1 MRTRRVRM
9 RTPTLQCTR
18 SRRAILHVMPN
29 RATGLP
35 WDRISASTPED
46 EADAR
51 AGRGRLSTQAI
62 VDTAITIADVDGLD
76 AVSIRRVAAILD
88 VRPMSLYTHI
98 ASKDELLAL
107 MANELIGTAIVE
119 EALPEGWREA
129 LTLTSRKLFR
139 TFASHPWLLALLARR
154 PRPGPSAARYAKQMS
169 GAVECL
175 ELPPDEMWTLISIVN
190 DYILGHAMR
199 VATTGS
205 TSDFVDHLS
214 EQDRADLPSVDA
226 LARTEETRLAGEVFE
241 LGLQTVLDGVEH
253 RFVTGRS

>member
-1 MRTRRVRM
+1 
-9 RTPTLQCTR
+9 
-18 SRRAILHVMPN
+18 MPN

-46 EADAR
+46 DDAR
-51 AGRGRLSTQAI
+51 SSRSRLSTQAI

-119 EALPEGWREA
+119 TPLPEDWREA

-169 GAVECL
+169 SAVERL
-175 ELPPDEMWTLISIVN
+175 GLRPDEMWTLISIVN
-190 DYILGHAMR
+190 DYIVGHAMR

-214 EQDRADLPSVDA
+214 EQDRANLPGVDA
-226 LARTEETRLAGEVFE
+226 LARTEETRLTGEVFE
-241 LGLQTVLDGVEH
+241 LGLRTVLDGVEH
-253 RFVTGRS
+253 RFVTGRR